1 MIFIR
6 RGDAAVYVHAET
18 AKVRDQIC
26 NLSISVNALPR
37 EPQLLPVQAKKLCKP
52 PCAFMSLLWL
62 LFFFFCRQVMQ
73 SVLIKNLL
81 SKPFI
86 SLLKEFK
93 GVKISICQSQ
103 DGAMHLTHHLC
114 CTVQCFNCTAMLT
127 FHWNQINN
135 RQRTGEPGNKKH
147 CCKQAQVSHPK
158 SLGGVYSCV
167 ISVALLSLW
176 LN

>member
-1 MIFIR
+1 MWR
-6 RGDAAVYVHAET
+6 SCGSHWSQYLAQGYVHAET
-18 AKVRDQIC
+18 IC
-26 NLSISVNALPR
+26 DCVNALPR
-37 EPQLLPVQAKKLCKP
+37 EPQWLLIQAKKLCKP
-52 PCAFMSLLWL
+52 PCAYMSLLWL
-62 LFFFFCRQVMQ
+62 IFLFFCRQVMQ

-135 RQRTGEPGNKKH
+135 RQRTGEREIRNTVVNKRKFLIQ
-147 CCKQAQVSHPK
+147 KAWG
-158 SLGGVYSCV
+158 GGVILVSF
-167 ISVALLSLW
+167 L
-176 LN
+176 